1 MKRLSSFTILSFLS
15 LLFCLSLSLTVAAQ
29 QDKKADKETRE
40 REKRERKENEKK
52 EAERWSKLV
61 ITSDPPGA
69 SVVWDGKTLGPTPYT
84 EQVKYVY
91 FYYGPRFAYSTRFIR
106 HVTMTVSK
114 EGYVSKTIVVTKG
127 PFRWVSLDSSNWF
140 DYFVVS
146 QPEFHIKLEKIGEFL
161 GTNPFALR
169 NPDGGNVAPPKP
181 TRPPVSTEELVS
193 RSLPA
198 VVTVKTPN
206 GTGSG
211 FCILNTGIIVTN
223 RHVVEAFQNV
233 SIVTSKGE
241 TIPSKSV
248 YIHPTKDLA
257 LIKIDT
263 ANFPFIPLTNPA
275 YVNVGADVVAIGSPG
290 VGGMSLQNTV
300 TKGII
305 SSFRQMD
312 DEGLMVQTDVAINP
326 GNSGGPLL
334 NTYGE
339 VVGVNTMGA
348 SGKEGLN
355 FAIFTSE
362 ILAMLKEHFDFT
374 PVYAEAA
381 ALSVKE
387 AVKEEV
393 KVGVQFSSEPGGA
406 DIYVDGDFVG
416 STPSKISLAPGEHT
430 IKISRSGYT
439 AWERKMKIEPDSAPN
454 INAVLEK
461 PEVPVTT
468 PAEVKKP

>member
-1 MKRLSSFTILSFLS
+1 
-15 LLFCLSLSLTVAAQ
+15 
-29 QDKKADKETRE
+29 
-40 REKRERKENEKK
+40 
-52 EAERWSKLV
+52 
-61 ITSDPPGA
+61 
-69 SVVWDGKTLGPTPYT
+69 
-84 EQVKYVY
+84 
-91 FYYGPRFAYSTRFIR
+91 
-106 HVTMTVSK
+106 
-114 EGYVSKTIVVTKG
+114 
-127 PFRWVSLDSSNWF
+127 
-140 DYFVVS
+140 
-146 QPEFHIKLEKIGEFL
+146 
-161 GTNPFALR
+161 
-169 NPDGGNVAPPKP
+169 
-181 TRPPVSTEELVS
+181 
-193 RSLPA
+193 
-198 VVTVKTPN
+198 VTVKTPN

-211 FCILNTGIIVTN
+211 FCILGTGIIVTN
-223 RHVVEAFQNV
+223 KHVVETFQNV

-241 TIPSKSV
+241 TIPSRSV

-257 LIKIDT
+257 LIKIDA

-290 VGGMSLQNTV
+290 VGGLSLQNTV
-300 TKGII
+300 TKGIV

-312 DEGLMVQTDVAINP
+312 DEGGLMVQTDVAINP

-362 ILAMLKEHFDFT
+362 ILAMLKEHFNFT

-381 ALSVKE
+381 GPSVKE
-387 AVKEEV
+387 AAKEEV
-393 KVGVQFSSEPGGA
+393 KVPVQFGSEPGGA

-430 IKISRSGYT
+430 IRIARNGYT
-439 AWERKMKIEPDSAPN
+439 VWERKMKIEPDSAPS

-461 PEVPVTT
+461 VEVEK
-468 PAEVKKP
+468 PAAPAAPAAGQVKKP

>member
-1 MKRLSSFTILSFLS
+1 MKRLSSFTILSFLL
-15 LLFCLSLSLTVAAQ
+15 LLFCLLLSVTAAAQ

-52 EAERWSKLV
+52 ELERWSKLV

-69 SVVWDGKTLGPTPYT
+69 AVVWDGKTLGPTPYT

-91 FYYGPRFAYSTRFIR
+91 FYHGPRLAYSTRFVR

-127 PFRWVSLDSSNWF
+127 PFRWVSLDGSNWF

-181 TRPPVSTEELVS
+181 TRPQVSTEDLVS
-193 RSLPA
+193 RTLPA

-290 VGGMSLQNTV
+290 VGGLSLQNTV

-312 DEGLMVQTDVAINP
+312 DEGLMLQTDVAINP

-362 ILAMLKEHFDFT
+362 ILAMLKEHFNFT

-381 ALSVKE
+381 AS

-393 KVGVQFSSEPGGA
+393 KVPVQFSSEPGGA

-430 IKISRSGYT
+430 IKITRSGYT
-439 AWERKMKIEPDSAPN
+439 AWERKMKIESDSAPN

-461 PEVPVTT
+461 PEAPTAAPAT